1 MLLRIQIILN
11 LNCLYLII
19 HFFTT
24 TLSLELI
31 ISSNPQEVSIALL
44 KDKKLIELHKEAN
57 DDSSISS
64 GDVFLGKVKRT
75 HPTLNAAFVD
85 VGYERDGFL
94 HYSDLKINYRSFAF
108 YAKQSMLGL
117 KPNEL
122 ELKEDIPKDG
132 KIKDE
137 ISANQKVL
145 IQIAKEPISSKGP
158 KITTEITLPGRYLV
172 LIPFSNKISV
182 SQKIDDPEE
191 KSRLIRLIES
201 IKPKNFG
208 VIIRTVAQTKKVAEL
223 DEDLADLVEKWHSI
237 YDNIKDIKPPK
248 KILGE
253 LNKASAIVRDMLNGD
268 FSSIHVDDNLLFVQL
283 KEYIA
288 KVAPEKSK
296 ILKLYKGKLDIF
308 QEYGVHK
315 QIKAAFGR
323 KVNLPGGGYL
333 IIDHAEA
340 MHVIDVN
347 SGNRRGK
354 DAVPENN
361 VLQVNMEAA
370 EEVARILRLRD
381 MGGIIAVDFIDMY
394 QKENNMTL
402 YKFLKKEMHTDK
414 AKHNLIPPSK
424 FGVVEITRQRM
435 RPETSIVT
443 AEACPTCHGTGEVQA
458 TILVTDQIRN
468 AIDSADKSDGIT
480 LLVHPFV
487 EAYFKKGFISRQV
500 KLLFKHKKWI
510 KIKGQTS
517 KDLLYQKLIN
527 NKGEEI

>member
-1 MLLRIQIILN
+1 M
-11 LNCLYLII
+11 
-19 HFFTT
+19 
-24 TLSLELI
+24 SLELI
-31 ISSNPQEVSIALL
+31 ISSKPQEVAIALL
-44 KDKKLIELHKEAN
+44 DNKKLIELHKEAN

-94 HYSDLKINYRSFAF
+94 HYSDLNNNYRSFAH
-108 YAKQSMLGL
+108 YAKQSLLGH
-117 KPNEL
+117 KPKEL
-122 ELKEDIPKDG
+122 ELKEEIPKEG

-137 ISANQKVL
+137 ISANQKILV
-145 IQIAKEPISSKGP
+145 QIVKEPISSKGP

-182 SQKIDDPEE
+182 SQKIDNPEE
-191 KSRLIRLIES
+191 KNRLIRLIES

-208 VIIRTVAQTKKVAEL
+208 VIIRTVAQNKMVAEL
-223 DEDLADLVEKWHSI
+223 DEDLADLVKKWHSI
-237 YDNIKDIKPPK
+237 YQNLKDAKPPK
-248 KILGE
+248 KVLGE

-268 FSSIHVDDNLLFVQL
+268 FSSIYVDDEMLFMQL
-283 KEYIA
+283 KEYIS

-308 QEYGVHK
+308 QEFGIHK

-354 DAVPENN
+354 DANAENN
-361 VLQVNMEAA
+361 VLQVNLEAA
-370 EEVARILRLRD
+370 EEIARLLRLRD

-394 QKENNMTL
+394 EKENNNTL
-402 YKFLKKEMHTDK
+402 YKFLKDKMHSDK

-435 RPETSIVT
+435 KPETSIVT
-443 AEACPTCHGTGEVQA
+443 TESCPTCHGTGEVQA

-468 AIDSADKSDGIT
+468 AIENVDKSNGVT
-480 LLVHPFV
+480 LQVHPFL
-487 EAYFKKGFISRQV
+487 EAYFKRGIISRQM
-500 KLLFKHKKWI
+500 KFFFKYKKWI
-510 KIKGQTS
+510 KIQGVTS
-517 KDLLYQKLIN
+517 KDLLDFKLFDKEKNLI
-527 NKGEEI
+527 G